1 VGGQSEFY
9 GQRPWRPNRLDPVDL
24 QREREGILALQY
36 RERTLVPHSRLI
48 IDLQVAALRQF
59 ALFGS
64 PRTRTQAG
72 LAIKNPPK
80 KTHLKKPT
88 KNGFFVFF
96 KFFIFYENNTDGSL

>member
-1 VGGQSEFY
+1 M
-9 GQRPWRPNRLDPVDL
+9 

-48 IDLQVAALRQF
+48 IDLQAAALRQF
-59 ALFGS
+59 GLFGS

-72 LAIKNPPK
+72 LAIKNPPR

-88 KNGFFVFF
+88 KNCFFGIFWGFV
-96 KFFIFYENNTDGSL
+96 KFLIFYENNTNFSL

>member
-1 VGGQSEFY
+1 M
-9 GQRPWRPNRLDPVDL
+9 

-36 RERTLVPHSRLI
+36 RERTLVHHSRLI
-48 IDLQVAALRQF
+48 IDLQAAALRQF

-88 KNGFFVFF
+88 KNVFWGFF
-96 KFFIFYENNTDGSL
+96 KF

>member
-1 VGGQSEFY
+1 VGQSEFY

-48 IDLQVAALRQF
+48 IDLQAAALRQF

-64 PRTRTQAG
+64 TRTRTQAG

-80 KTHLKKPT
+80 KTHPKKPT
-88 KNGFFVFF
+88 
-96 KFFIFYENNTDGSL
+96 